1 MILVCLFLNILY
13 VCQQCQKLA
22 KINQPTA
29 FFSYITKAKE
39 NYFKLHGTIILQQL
53 FTIPTKTKN
62 DFKLRF

>member
-1 MILVCLFLNILY
+1 MFVNNVTNF
-13 VCQQCQKLA
+13 VSFA

-29 FFSYITKAKE
+29 FFSYITKAKQ